1 MSPPVPC
8 IYFLYWLLKYLQ
20 ELQSLIPPQWCQIVL
35 RKIKIEYRFNFTS
48 SFNLFTPEPPI
59 TACAHPPPFYNLWC
73 HQFWQSQTHYL
84 GRGKRS
90 FSHSMKKI
98 QKKKHVKWT
107 RTLKWESCSTIYTH
121 LHLLP
126 SCPMILKIL
135 QFSQKQFQQKKDLSK
150 YPARKHECKNQL
162 KEQGEEQEKGKS

>member
-1 MSPPVPC
+1 MLVCSYVLFVPHFPVSPPVPC

-98 QKKKHVKWT
+98 QKKKTCKTCKVDQNTQMRIMFHY
-107 RTLKWESCSTIYTH
+107 IYPPAS
-121 LHLLP
+121 P
-126 SCPMILKIL
+126 SILSYDTKNFTVFSKKI
-135 QFSQKQFQQKKDLSK
+135 SAKKG
-150 YPARKHECKNQL
+150 P
-162 KEQGEEQEKGKS
+162 